1 MDELH
6 YPKISVSKNPADGI
20 IDQLKAYKV
29 FLLYL
34 RWTNSLPGMRR
45 LSRAWHLP
53 SSLSIFISAFTCPPD
68 NQNLDPGVFVPN
80 PDLHISH
87 YFKLEM
93 SPWPFYL
100 VDYDSLLRAEGHLL
114 RKGYPTWVWDSQP
127 RPAPHHFRH
136 ILICHY
142 ACSEQGQWPVASV
155 NAYLIFRL
163 AQAPRTPQSLK
174 YQVYK

>member
-68 NQNLDPGVFVPN
+68 NQNLDPGAFVPTLTFISPITSSWKCPPDPFIWLTMILFSRLKVICSGKVIPPECEIHN
-80 PDLHISH
+80 PDQL
-87 YFKLEM
+87 
-93 SPWPFYL
+93 
-100 VDYDSLLRAEGHLL
+100 
-114 RKGYPTWVWDSQP
+114 PTTLGTSSFVTT
-127 RPAPHHFRH
+127 
-136 ILICHY
+136 
-142 ACSEQGQWPVASV
+142 
-155 NAYLIFRL
+155 L
-163 AQAPRTPQSLK
+163 AQSRDNDLWLLWMLISFSD
-174 YQVYK
+174 